1 MSFRGVSRWILLVL
15 HKAEPAVCA
24 CLQSLSQPSAGSSD
38 MLMPTYRPNRFLE
51 EAFFGIRLGDR
62 IQQVGHVFPKPLQLV
77 WPTGQELILRLQ
89 FRRAQD
95 VDVSL
100 LQSSQCER
108 QVGHEL
114 SGGMQI
120 RSSESKH
127 GFLYL
132 SLSRSSFPLN
142 SAWCL
147 FLISSFSCEHVFSS
161 SASCSFRSD
170 IFFCCFAYSVSTSLL
185 RLTLKCGEK
194 HKWTRALA
202 CR

>member
-1 MSFRGVSRWILLVL
+1 MSFGGVSRWILLFL
-15 HKAEPAVCA
+15 HKAEPAVH
-24 CLQSLSQPSAGSSD
+24 LVYSLDASHRLAPASV
-38 MLMPTYRPNRFLE
+38 LMPTYRPNRFLE

-62 IQQVGHVFPKPLQLV
+62 IQQVGHVLSKPLQLV
-77 WPTGQELILRLQ
+77 WATGEELVLPLHLC
-89 FRRAQD
+89 RAQD

-100 LQSSQCER
+100 LQPSER
-108 QVGHEL
+108 QVDQEL

-120 RSSESKH
+120 RFNESKH

-132 SLSRSSFPLN
+132 SLSRSSFPLS

-170 IFFCCFAYSVSTSLL
+170 IFFCCFAYSVCTSLL
-185 RLTLKCGEK
+185 RLTLKCGGK
-194 HKWTRALA
+194 T
-202 CR
+202 